1 MLRFFQ
7 IYTALILLLSGQ
19 FLYAQA
25 PKISYGKYK
34 FFLLDSNI
42 TTVYPVNTGGPVPA
56 GQYGTTSTFAGNGK
70 PSNRD
75 GHLDFAEFN
84 HPSGIVAAKN
94 GIIYIADEKNGSI
107 RKIDPEGMVST
118 LAIGFDSPSG
128 ITLDNSGNLY
138 VAEPYN
144 HRIYRISPSGKVS
157 SFAGSGKPGDLDH
170 PNGLMA
176 RFRYPVSLAADL
188 KGNIYVSDE
197 GNHKIRK
204 ISPDGAV
211 STFAGNGTAG
221 DRDDKEGKLAMFNQP
236 AGIAVN
242 SEGNVFVADQ
252 LNHKIRIVN
261 PDGSVSTLAGN
272 GFAGSANHPDPIQAS
287 FNNPRAVAIGAAGW
301 IYVCDTGNQL
311 IRRISPERQVSTLA
325 GSGASGSTDNGEG
338 ILSSFYFPAALSEN
352 ESGLYVADC
361 LNNRIRKI
369 STQGFKISPSLLP
382 SGINF
387 DYSSGAISGKP
398 DQLVPGQTF
407 RITGYNSKGSST
419 AELTLSSS
427 SQPGNALK
435 FDGIDDQVFVP
446 NNPLLIPEVVTVEMW
461 VKTGNGQPNRRFI
474 MQRISVPGYY
484 DESYSLGVSPQ
495 GYFELLMSSGTGL
508 VEGQVRIHDKA
519 KPIPNKWYFVA
530 GVFSKKDARLYID
543 GELRAESKTGFP
555 ISPSDNGLFLNFD
568 ILAKMTMDE
577 VRLFNYDRSASLKE
591 DMLQPLSPE
600 EPGLIVYYDF
610 NMGIAGGTNRYT
622 TLFDK
627 SANEINGEMRNFDP
641 GPGLESNWVES
652 YAMVVPVLQAPSEI
666 SSQGFVLNWTEPR
679 FGSAS
684 HYLLDLASDANF
696 EHILPGYEGK
706 QVSGTHHE
714 INGLQRGT
722 TYYYRLRAY
731 KASTDEQGG
740 NTTPAE
746 VTTAP

>member
-1 MLRFFQ
+1 MLRFSR
-7 IYTALILLLSGQ
+7 ISTTLILLLSGQ

-56 GQYGTTSTFAGNGK
+56 GQYSATSTFAGNGK

-75 GHLDFAEFN
+75 GHLDVAEFN

-94 GIIYIADEKNGSI
+94 GNIYIVDEKNGSI
-107 RKIDPEGMVST
+107 RKIDPDGMVST
-118 LAIGFDSPSG
+118 LAIGFNSPSG
-128 ITLDNSGNLY
+128 ITLDNIGNLY

-170 PNGLMA
+170 SNGLMA

-188 KGNIYVSDE
+188 IGNIYVSDE

-204 ISPDGAV
+204 ISPDGTV
-211 STFAGNGTAG
+211 STLAGNGTAG
-221 DRDDKEGKLAMFNQP
+221 DRDDKEGKLATFNQP

-252 LNHKIRIVN
+252 LNHKIRIVS

-287 FNNPRAVAIGAAGW
+287 FNNPRAIAIGAAGW

-325 GSGASGSTDNGEG
+325 GSGASGSTDNREG

-352 ESGLYVADC
+352 ETGLYVADC

-398 DQLVPGQTF
+398 DLLVPGQTF

-446 NNPLLIPEVVTVEMW
+446 NNPLLIPDVITVEMW
-461 VKTGNGQPNRRFI
+461 VKIGNGLPNRRFI
-474 MQRISVPGYY
+474 MQRISVPEYY

-530 GVFSKKDARLYID
+530 GVFSKKDARLYVD

-568 ILAKMTMDE
+568 IQAKMTMDE

-600 EPGLIVYYDF
+600 EPGLILYYDF
-610 NMGIAGGTNRYT
+610 NMGIAGGTNRYA

-641 GPGLESNWVES
+641 GPGLVSNWVES

-666 SSQGFVLNWTEPR
+666 SSQGFVLNWTAPR

-684 HYLLDLASDANF
+684 HYLLDLASDPNF
-696 EHILPGYEGK
+696 EHIVPGYEGK
-706 QVSGTHHE
+706 QVSDTNYQ